1 MSNLLPPS
9 ATITEVNLDESLSR
23 IENVPTPARTV
34 NNPDTAASELLPWM
48 AWARSVDNW
57 DINWTDDQKRAVIK
71 ASYNVHLHK
80 GTIGAL
86 KEALGAL
93 GYSVRVQEWFNQI
106 PQGEP
111 HTFKIFISV
120 DQVGL
125 TQVEFNKL
133 KNIIDNA
140 KNLRS
145 HMSAAELTIT
155 SLSNVYCAA
164 AVLCGNE
171 IDYTYPAGL
180 QTYDGSINYDGENL
194 YNAFK
199 EL

>member
-23 IENVPTPARTV
+23 IENVPTPAHTV
-34 NNPDTAASELLPWM
+34 NNPGTADSSLLPWM

-57 DINWTDDQKRAVIK
+57 DISWTDDQKRAVIK

-93 GYSVRVQEWFNQI
+93 GYSVEVQEWFNQI

-111 HTFKIFISV
+111 YTFKIFISV
-120 DQVGL
+120 DQTGI
-125 TQVEFNKL
+125 TQEEFFRL
-133 KNIIDNA
+133 KKIIDNS

-145 HMSAAELTIT
+145 HMSAAELTVT
-155 SLSNVYCAA
+155 SLSNVYCVAT
-164 AVLCGNE
+164 VLFGNE
-171 IDYTYPAGL
+171 IDYTDPAGAL
-180 QTYDGSINYDGENL
+180 RLDGSWLLDGSEIL
-194 YNAFK
+194 DGLRGF
-199 EL
+199 